1 MQKNR
6 NLFRLTRFILLKI
19 PYVFRFFA
27 LFKPSKK
34 RILIIKADAIGDYVL
49 FRNFIEI
56 LKQSTKYRNYE
67 IDLLGNE
74 IWRDIAT
81 THDGQYITKFFFT
94 KANNLYYSPGT
105 VFKLGL
111 QLFGRSYEKVLN
123 PTSTR
128 TFITDGLAAL
138 SGSSNLIGFESDTEG
153 IEPKYKVKTDK
164 FYKTLLPIPPLIHFE
179 FARNRYFF
187 EQALDQLISIR
198 KQFIGANRTTKSG
211 IIVFPGAGLKSRGWE
226 AEKFALLIK
235 KLRQNTNEIIYLA
248 GGKAEIPL
256 CNYIMEQ
263 SQSAS
268 VVNISGKT
276 NLNELI
282 ELVANSAMIICNDS
296 SAVHIAAAVDTPFV
310 CIVGGGHFDRFVPY
324 PEDIVK
330 NGSFIYE
337 KMDCYYC
344 NWNCVFKVQSDE
356 SFPCIAGIDIE
367 QVWQATQKYLPV
379 G

>member
-6 NLFRLTRFILLKI
+6 NLFRLTRFILLKV
-19 PYVFRFFA
+19 PYIFRFLT
-27 LFKPSKK
+27 LFKRSKK
-34 RILIIKADAIGDYVL
+34 RILIIKADAIGDYIL

-56 LKQSTKYRNYE
+56 IKLSPKYADHE
-67 IDLLGNE
+67 LDLLGNE

-81 THDGQYITKFFFT
+81 SHDGKYITKFFFT
-94 KANNLYYSPGT
+94 KANNLYYSPKA

-111 QLFGRSYEKVLN
+111 QLFSRNYEIVLN
-123 PTSTR
+123 PNSTR

-153 IEPKYKVKTDK
+153 IERKYKAKTDK
-164 FYKTLLPIPPLIHFE
+164 FYKTLLVKPADIHFE
-179 FARNRYFF
+179 FARTRYFF
-187 EQALDQLISIR
+187 EQVLNQPISIH
-198 KQFIGANRTTKSG
+198 KQFIDTDHAKKSG
-211 IIVFPGAGLKSRGWE
+211 ITIFPGAGLKSRGWE
-226 AEKFALLIK
+226 AEKFARLIK
-235 KLRQNTNEIIYLA
+235 KLEQNTNETIYLA
-248 GGKAEIPL
+248 GGNTEIQL
-256 CNYIMEQ
+256 CDDILRR

-282 ELVANSAMIICNDS
+282 GLVANSAMVICNDS

-310 CIVGGGHFDRFVPY
+310 CVVGGGHFNRFVPY
-324 PEDIVK
+324 PADMVK

-344 NWNCVFKVQSDE
+344 NWNCIYKVENDS
-356 SFPCIAGIDIE
+356 SFPCIAGIGID
-367 QVWQATQKYLPV
+367 QVWQAAQKYLTLA
-379 G
+379 